1 MGRAGRSGTTRAT
14 DCGRAGAGAG
24 RPHGDC
30 PGRMNNTLS
39 LSLLALP
46 GDIWCRTARQQRN
59 RREGKREGKRER
71 ERETNAIT
79 NYALVSWAVRGD
91 SGQDGLDKRGEGGRR
106 DGGRGICCYIT

>member
-1 MGRAGRSGTTRAT
+1 MILSLSLS
-14 DCGRAGAGAG
+14 
-24 RPHGDC
+24 
-30 PGRMNNTLS
+30 LS

-71 ERETNAIT
+71 ETNAIT
-79 NYALVSWAVRGD
+79 NYALVSRAVRGD
-91 SGQDGLDKRGEGGRR
+91 SGQGGLDERGEEGGRR